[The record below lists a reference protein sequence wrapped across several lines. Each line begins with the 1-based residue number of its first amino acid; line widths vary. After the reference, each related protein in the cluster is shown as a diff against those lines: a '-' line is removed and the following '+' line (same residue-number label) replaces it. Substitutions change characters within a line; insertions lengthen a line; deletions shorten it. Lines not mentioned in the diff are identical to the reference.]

1 MLSEII
7 ETEEDKYCM
16 ISYTENLKVK
26 RKFKKYKKR
35 LDVISRGGGSREG
48 EMEKG
53 DQNVQIFSYKK
64 K

>member
-35 LDVISRGGGSREG
+35 LDVISRGGGGIGKRWS
-48 EMEKG
+48 KCT
-53 DQNVQIFSYKK
+53 NF
-64 K
+64 

>member
-1 MLSEII
+1 MLSEIT

-53 DQNVQIFSYKK
+53 DQNV
-64 K
+64 

>member
-16 ISYTENLKVK
+16 ISYTENLQVK

-53 DQNVQIFSYKK
+53 DQNV
-64 K
+64 

>member
-1 MLSEII
+1 MLSEIT

-16 ISYTENLKVK
+16 ISDTENLKVK

-48 EMEKG
+48 DLEKG